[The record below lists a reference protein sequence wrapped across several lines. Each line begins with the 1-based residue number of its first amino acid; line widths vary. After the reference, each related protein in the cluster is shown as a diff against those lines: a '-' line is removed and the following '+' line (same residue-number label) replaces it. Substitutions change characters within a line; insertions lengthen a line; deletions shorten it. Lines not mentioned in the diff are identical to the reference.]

1 MTGIKK
7 FVYTKDKIIKIMK
20 ALCDE
25 YKLNVY
31 ICDNKNYADKKGWDY
46 NCAFCVGNS
55 IFISYFEPN
64 RSLEYKL
71 ISFFHEFSHCILSDK
86 IPFAIEGYRCND
98 TSDMQYEIWI
108 TMLGLEFAK
117 SKGIVFSDDAV
128 KWLINQAFT
137 YCKKENLTIT
147 NHKISD
153 NEYWITQETI

>member
-1 MTGIKK
+1 
-7 FVYTKDKIIKIMK
+7 
-20 ALCDE
+20 
-25 YKLNVY
+25 
-31 ICDNKNYADKKGWDY
+31 
-46 NCAFCVGNS
+46 
-55 IFISYFEPN
+55 
-64 RSLEYKL
+64 
-71 ISFFHEFSHCILSDK
+71 
-86 IPFAIEGYRCND
+86 
-98 TSDMQYEIWI
+98 MQYEIWI